1 MFNVKGEN
9 IMKNRSKITGCLI
22 VFLFSAL
29 FFCFNIAVA
38 DTIVFK
44 DGTKMEVKIAWQE
57 GNVVKTERYGGIVS
71 FPMSKVDRIVKGEYN
86 YLEENKKPEPELPKD
101 RVGEI
106 PEFLQIKAFS
116 TKIVES
122 SDDYVYVSWTA
133 RMDSEKAC
141 KVMLSICFYDNE
153 GNVVDKD
160 LEEAQL
166 GLGTNSAADMTMI
179 KGSIYKKVS
188 SSGINVKELE

>member
-1 MFNVKGEN
+1 
-9 IMKNRSKITGCLI
+9 MKNRSKIPGCPF

-57 GNVVKTERYGGIVS
+57 GNVVKTERYGGVVS

-106 PEFLQIKAFS
+106 PEFLQVKAFS

-122 SDDYVYVSWTA
+122 SDDYVYVSWTTK
-133 RMDSEKAC
+133 MDSEKAC
-141 KVMLSICFYDNE
+141 KVMISINFYDKD
-153 GNVVDKD
+153 GNILDKD
-160 LEEAQL
+160 LEEAKL

-179 KGSIYKKVS
+179 KTSLYKKVNS
-188 SSGINVKELE
+188 TGINVKEQE